1 MKSKKEKEKTS
12 VYQVTPQGSLGLLA
26 LGHIG
31 IIKWKAAMEAE
42 QNLKENKKH
51 VKK

>member
-1 MKSKKEKEKTS
+1 MSKEKKEVFE
-12 VYQVTPQGSLGLLA
+12 VTAQGSLGLLA

-31 IIKWKAAMEAE
+31 VIKWKAAMEAE
-42 QNLKENKKH
+42 NNLKTKKKD